1 MANRYCE
8 FEWDESN
15 SGKSLQKHGVTDLE
29 IGQVYSNPY
38 VIMKHKRFPDRRIVL
53 GVSHGGRYLFMSIQH
68 LSETRCRPIHARDME
83 KDEKRAYLK
92 AIGSKRR

>member
-1 MANRYCE
+1 MTNKYIE
-8 FEWDESN
+8 IEWDEFN
-15 SGKSLQKHGVTDLE
+15 SGKNLQKHGVTDLE
-29 IGQVYSNPY
+29 IVQVFSNAY

-53 GVSHGGRYLFMSIQH
+53 GATHGGRYLFMSIQH

-83 KDEKRAYLK
+83 KEERRAYLK